1 MSFPHSIQR
10 ALEAKGNRKPDYQR
24 LKSALKHQEPDLV
37 PLFEMG
43 IEPEIKQLFMGHPVQ
58 GHAQE
63 IEFFETAGFDAY
75 PVSLSVINANTKSNA
90 NLKPVETND
99 EQIEKGAD
107 GVQVTSYSVST
118 YKAELEAYT
127 ERHWAEMHKGVIT
140 NKDEFAAYPWP
151 NPDDLDFSVLD
162 QVGVMLPPGMKIGVV
177 IGKVFTGVWFMMGM
191 ETFMLSYI
199 DDPELIDMMYGKIIP
214 LQQRVM
220 EVAMEHPAVGLSFHA
235 DDLSGKNGPLVHP
248 DHYRKYAFPCYKT
261 MCDMAKAA
269 DKPFVYHTDGDISM
283 VIDELIDLG
292 ISGWHPVEK
301 QAHDINEI
309 KAKYG
314 DRLALLGN
322 IDLQYTL
329 TQGTPQEVEEEVL
342 TRIRDLAPGGGY
354 CVSSGNSIPEYV
366 PIDNYAAMLEAT
378 FKYGKYP
385 IDVD

>member
-1 MSFPHSIQR
+1 MSFPASVER
-10 ALEAKGNRKPDYQR
+10 ALAAKGKRQANYER
-24 LKSALKHQEPDLV
+24 LKTALNNQEPDYV

-43 IEPEIKQLFMGHPVQ
+43 IEPEIKQLFMGKPVQ

-63 IEFFETAGFDAY
+63 IEFFQTAGFDAY
-75 PVSLSVINANTKSNA
+75 PVSLSVINYT
-90 NLKPVETND
+90 KPVESD
-99 EQIEKGAD
+99 GQQYEKGA
-107 GVQVTSYSVST
+107 GGLAISTHGSRT
-118 YKAELEAYT
+118 YKADLEAYT
-127 ERHWAEMHKGVIT
+127 ERHWAEMHRGVIT
-140 NKDEFAAYPWP
+140 NKDEFAKYDWP
-151 NPDDLDFSVLD
+151 HPDDLDFSILD
-162 QVGVMLPPGMKIGVV
+162 EVGAMLPPGMKIGVV

-199 DDPELIDMMYGKIIP
+199 DDPELIEMMYDKIVP

-283 VIDELIDLG
+283 VLEELIDLG
-292 ISGWHPVEK
+292 ITGWHPVEK
-301 QAHDINEI
+301 QAHDINEV

-314 DRLALLGN
+314 DRIALLGN

-329 TQGTPQEVEEEVL
+329 TLGTPQEVSDEVRS
-342 TRIRDLAPGGGY
+342 RIRDLAPGGGY

-385 IDVD
+385 ISLD